1 MSPTDWPPSQV
12 WPILRLFLVS
22 TLVLL
27 VGGSVVVVVV
37 LLLVPLGPVGWVV
50 SGLFG
55 VGAFVAW
62 FGWLMRWGSRAGS
75 VPPRP
80 GCSAVPSEE
89 VLARLDDLSRT
100 GWVQVDV
107 SGPLARRLRA
117 IGPLER
123 TDEVSRAAVSRTFRR
138 EFSEFEVVLDG
149 ARRRAAV
156 AEGTVTT
163 ATGGTVSP
171 TTVGAFYQRDWFRGI
186 TLPVHEPTDPPALA
200 FDAER
205 GWRVRTQVGLTAS
218 DLRSALLDVV
228 SSSGWTYVPAFRVGR
243 WTSVPT

>member
-1 MSPTDWPPSQV
+1 MSPTEWPPSQV
-12 WPILRLFLVS
+12 WPMLRLFLLS

-27 VGGSVVVVVV
+27 VGGSVVVAVV
-37 LLLVPLGPVGWVV
+37 LLLVPLGPVAWVASALLV
-50 SGLFG
+50 

-89 VLARLDDLSRT
+89 VLARLDEVSST
-100 GWVQVDV
+100 GWVQVDE

-123 TDEVSRAAVSRTFRR
+123 TDEVSRTTVSRTSRQ
-138 EFSEFEVVLDG
+138 EISEFEVVLDG
-149 ARRRAAV
+149 ARRWAAV
-156 AEGTVTT
+156 AERTVTT
-163 ATGGTVSP
+163 AKGVTVSP

-186 TLPVHEPTDPPALA
+186 TLPVLDPADPPALA

-243 WTSVPT
+243 WSSVPT